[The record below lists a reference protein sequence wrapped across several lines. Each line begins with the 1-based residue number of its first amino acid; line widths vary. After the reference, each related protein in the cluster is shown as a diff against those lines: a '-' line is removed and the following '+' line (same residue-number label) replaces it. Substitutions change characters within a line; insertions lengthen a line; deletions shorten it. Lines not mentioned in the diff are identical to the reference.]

1 VNVNVTVKVLAR
13 ITQAFA
19 LALAFLL
26 WASLAVAAYV
36 PPPIQG
42 PVTDPSHI
50 LSDSERA
57 QINTR
62 LREIKAS
69 TFREITVF
77 LPVSLDDYTVEDVSY
92 QTARAWGL
100 AEKKE
105 DLGALLVI
113 ATKER
118 KIRIETAKGSGGG
131 LTDLETNAIIRET
144 IAPLMKQGRVGAAVL
159 AGIDGMAL
167 AMSKDAVVKPEARPL
182 TKGDI
187 AGGLIFLAI
196 VLLCILLFMFI
207 IVRVIWAVLSG
218 GGNRSRSNGFYVSNG
233 FGSDSSSS
241 SGSSSWF
248 DSSSSGSSSSGSD
261 GNWGGGGGDW
271 GGGGSSGDY

>member
-1 VNVNVTVKVLAR
+1 VNVTVKLLAR
-13 ITQAFA
+13 ITQTFA
-19 LALAFLL
+19 LAFACLL
-26 WASLAVAAYV
+26 WASLAIAAYI

-50 LSDSERA
+50 LTDNERA

-62 LREIKAS
+62 LREIKES

-131 LTDLETNAIIRET
+131 LTDLESNAIIREN
-144 IAPLMKQGRVGAAVL
+144 IAPLMKQGRVAAAVL

-167 AMSKDAVVKPEARPL
+167 AMSKDAVVKPEAKPL

-196 VLLCILLFMFI
+196 VLLFILLFMFI
-207 IVRVIWAVLSG
+207 IVRVVWAVMTG

-248 DSSSSGSSSSGSD
+248 DSSSSGSSSGSD